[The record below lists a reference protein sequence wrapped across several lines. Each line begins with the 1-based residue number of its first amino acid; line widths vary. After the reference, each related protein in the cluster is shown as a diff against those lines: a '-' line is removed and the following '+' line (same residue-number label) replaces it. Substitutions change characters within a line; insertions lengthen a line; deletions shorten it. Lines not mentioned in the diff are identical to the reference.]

1 MSASEKSTKTKD
13 KDMSAKAEMKLTTG
27 TPDVVWTHR
36 SLPLILDAIPVHC
49 RSLLDVGCGRGI
61 IGALCRIYR
70 GVDRLVGIDGFEPYL
85 EFSQQSGLYDHTVLR
100 NLNDTPLPFAAREFE
115 VVTCIEV
122 IEHLERSAGQKLLDE
137 LERIGYQVIVTTPN
151 VHFQQS
157 EYDGNVFQRHLSG
170 WGPSDF
176 RARGYKVYGMG
187 NLSLGYSLKNVAEKI
202 VGRASGGAV
211 FSRIKKSARYISQA
225 FGPWTHDVPRMSTSL
240 LCVLGERRQNG
251 SMPT

>member
-1 MSASEKSTKTKD
+1 MSSK
-13 KDMSAKAEMKLTTG
+13 AKMKLATG

-70 GVDRLVGIDGFEPYL
+70 GVDRLVGVDGFEPYL
-85 EFSQQSGLYDHTVLR
+85 EFCQESGLYDRTVLR
-100 NLNDTPLPFAAREFE
+100 NLNDMPLPFGTQEFE

-122 IEHLERSAGQKLLDE
+122 VEHLERSAGQKLLGE
-137 LERIGYQVIVTTPN
+137 LERIGSQVIVTTPN
-151 VHFQQS
+151 VRFQQG

-170 WGPSDF
+170 WSSADF

-187 NLSLGYSLKNVAEKI
+187 DLNVGYSLKNVTEKVI
-202 VGRASGGAV
+202 GRAAGGAV

-225 FGPWTHDVPRMSTSL
+225 FGPLTRDVPRLSTSL
-240 LCVLGERRQNG
+240 LCVLGERDQNR
-251 SMPT
+251 STHT